1 LPENVSFAVNAKCRG
16 IAVWCFLSVFI
27 AASAEKKKAPAPPVA
42 TFSIVA
48 RDPDTGELG
57 IAVQSKFVAVGSVV
71 PWAKAGVGA
80 IATQAWANTRY
91 GPVGLDLLA
100 KGKTAAEVIEMMTKA
115 DPRRNQRQ
123 VGIVAVDGNA
133 SSFTGKGCLAWAG
146 HKTGKHYAVQG
157 NILAG
162 PEVVEAMATAFE
174 QAEGDLAHR
183 MIEAL
188 RAGQKAGGDK
198 RGRQSAA
205 LLVVRK
211 GWGYS
216 GFNDRYRDLRVDDH
230 SEPIEELAR
239 VLAIHEKVF
248 PPRRSPNQR

>member
-1 LPENVSFAVNAKCRG
+1 MNAKHWG
-16 IAVWCFLSVFI
+16 IAIWCFLIVFPAI
-27 AASAEKKKAPAPPVA
+27 HAQEKESPDPPVA

-48 RDPDTGELG
+48 RDPATGELG
-57 IAVQSKFVAVGSVV
+57 VAVQSKFVAVGSVV
-71 PWAKAGVGA
+71 PWAEAGVGA

-91 GPVGLDLLA
+91 GPVGLELLA
-100 KGKTAAEVIEMMTKA
+100 RGRSMQEALKIMTKA
-115 DPRRNQRQ
+115 DFGRDRRQ
-123 VGIVAVDGNA
+123 VGIIAVDGNA
-133 SSFTGKGCLAWAG
+133 TSYTGPGCHAWAG

-162 PEVVEAMATAFE
+162 PEVVASMATAFE
-174 QAEGDLAHR
+174 KAKGDLSHR

-205 LLVVRK
+205 LLVVRE
-211 GWGYS
+211 GWGYA

-230 SEPIEELAR
+230 PQPIEELAR
-239 VLAIHEKVF
+239 VLAIYEKVF
-248 PPRRSPNQR
+248 PPRR